1 MAQNVIING
10 VTYQSVPEVDIPKSG
25 GGTAKFY
32 DTASA
37 DVSGADL
44 LTGKTAFGASG
55 AVSGSMANNGGTG
68 GTISTKAGT
77 VTIPAGYT
85 TGGTVAISSTEQAKI
100 VASNIKSGV
109 TLLGVAGSLAL
120 PSISQDSTTKI
131 LSISER
137 GCDMAQNITLLGA
150 SYTAVPAVRLPKTG
164 GGTAD
169 FIDAEEI
176 ITYRTGTA
184 APSASLGADG
194 DIYLQLKG

>member
-10 VTYQSVPEVDIPKSG
+10 VTYQAVPEVNIPKSG

-131 LSISER
+131 LSIS
-137 GCDMAQNITLLGA
+137 
-150 SYTAVPAVRLPKTG
+150 
-164 GGTAD
+164 
-169 FIDAEEI
+169 
-176 ITYRTGTA
+176 
-184 APSASLGADG
+184 
-194 DIYLQLKG
+194 